1 MMLACADNLPVALA
15 RQYALD
21 RRHAVADVDDL
32 DICRQDI
39 YSYCAAK
46 GLSGWWHFCSDEPLF
61 PTTRSPLPL
70 LPYSTPY

>member
-46 GLSGWWHFCSDEPLF
+46 GLSGW
-61 PTTRSPLPL
+61 
-70 LPYSTPY
+70 